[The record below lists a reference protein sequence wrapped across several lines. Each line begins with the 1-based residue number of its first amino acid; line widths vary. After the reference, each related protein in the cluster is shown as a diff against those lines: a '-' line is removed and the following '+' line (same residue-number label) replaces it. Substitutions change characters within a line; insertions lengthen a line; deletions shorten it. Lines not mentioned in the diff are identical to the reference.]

1 MELRKKVL
9 GLTALAFATTL
20 GFGVAGIN
28 ASAAESTQTAKFEM
42 VVGAQVRTADP
53 AGIRFLT
60 DVNEAYKTELANTYS
75 AENYTFVWGT
85 ELTFTDVAKNG
96 SKTILVGTLR
106 SLEFPIPII

>member
-20 GFGVAGIN
+20 GFGVAEIN

-53 AGIRFLT
+53 AGIRFLSYT
-60 DVNEAYKTELANTYS
+60 GPQRLRERQKTS
-75 AENYTFVWGT
+75 ACRNSWIRWE
-85 ELTFTDVAKNG
+85 NG
-96 SKTILVGTLR
+96 SAANL
-106 SLEFPIPII
+106 